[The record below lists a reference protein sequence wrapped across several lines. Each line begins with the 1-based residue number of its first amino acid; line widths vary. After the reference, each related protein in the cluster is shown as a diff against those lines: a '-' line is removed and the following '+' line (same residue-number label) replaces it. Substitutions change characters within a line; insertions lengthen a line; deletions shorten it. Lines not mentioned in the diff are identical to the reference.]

1 MQTHAQVLIQ
11 TDVSQKR
18 LGDCILRNQNRRSV
32 VQEGTES
39 KYQLVGTFSHKFCH
53 LDILQNVE
61 NINYTYPGKQHD
73 NLELFAEN
81 GRDKEFRTN
90 ADLKG
95 NLEVST

>member
-1 MQTHAQVLIQ
+1 M
-11 TDVSQKR
+11 
-18 LGDCILRNQNRRSV
+18 

-39 KYQLVGTFSHKFCH
+39 KYQLVGTFSHKFYH

-81 GRDKEFRTN
+81 GRDKKFRTN